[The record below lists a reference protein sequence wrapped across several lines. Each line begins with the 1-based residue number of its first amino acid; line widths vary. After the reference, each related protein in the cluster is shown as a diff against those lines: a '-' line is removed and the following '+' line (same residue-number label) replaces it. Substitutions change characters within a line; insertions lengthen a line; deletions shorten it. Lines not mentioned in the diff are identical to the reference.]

1 MTGYIV
7 RRLLLNAVVIFL
19 LVTLVFILMR
29 VIPGDAVLAQL
40 SEERALSPEQV
51 EFIRHELGLDRSPL
65 VQYWE
70 WLTDLLRGDFGN
82 SLVDRMPVSDAILR
96 AVPISVQL
104 SVLAITTSVLIGV
117 PVGVLSA
124 TRRNSLPDYLMRFL
138 AVLGLALPNFWL
150 GIIYVIVPALLI
162 GYSPPVAYAHF
173 IDDPWTNLQIVL
185 PPAIILGFGSGA
197 IVMRMMRS
205 TMLEVLG
212 SDYVRTARSKGLA
225 ESTVIIRHAM
235 RNSVLP
241 VLTIIGAQVSA
252 IVGGS
257 VVMETL
263 FGIPGMGRLSFR
275 ALTER
280 DYTMVQSLVLL
291 FGFVLVT
298 VNLMVDLLYSYIDPR
313 IRYS

>member
-1 MTGYIV
+1 VTQYLV
-7 RRLLLNAVVIFL
+7 RRLLLNVVVIFL

-29 VIPGDAVLAQL
+29 LIPGDAVLAQL
-40 SEERALSPEQV
+40 SEERALAPEQI
-51 EFIRHELGLDRSPL
+51 EFIRHELGLDKSPM

-70 WLTDLLRGDFGN
+70 WMTALVRGDFGN
-82 SLVDRMPVSDAILR
+82 SLVDRLPVSDAILR
-96 AVPISVQL
+96 AIPISVQL
-104 SVLAITTSVLIGV
+104 SVIAITTSVLIGI
-117 PVGVLSA
+117 PVGILSA
-124 TRRNSLPDYLMRFL
+124 TRRNSLPDYLMRFF

-150 GIIYVIVPALLI
+150 GIIYIIVPALLL

-185 PPAIILGFGSGA
+185 PPALILGLGSGA

-212 SDYVRTARSKGLA
+212 SDYVRTARSKGLT
-225 ESTVIIRHAM
+225 ESSVIIRHAL
-235 RNSVLP
+235 RNSLLP
-241 VLTIIGAQVSA
+241 VLTIVGAQISA

-263 FGIPGMGRLSFR
+263 FGIPGMGRLGFR

-291 FGFVLVT
+291 FGVILVT
-298 VNLMVDLLYSYIDPR
+298 VNLLVDLLYSYIDPR